1 MELRV
6 GKERGNITS
15 FSAARGNHLKN
26 MQVKSTASTKF
37 IVCELSVLRVM
48 MSLAVVVITKNLPL
62 FTTPGNIGLKF
73 FERVHA
79 IFDFNQSVVNL
90 KGK

>member
-1 MELRV
+1 
-6 GKERGNITS
+6 
-15 FSAARGNHLKN
+15 
-26 MQVKSTASTKF
+26 
-37 IVCELSVLRVM
+37 VLRVM

-79 IFDFNQSVVNL
+79 IVDFNQSVVNL

>member
-1 MELRV
+1 
-6 GKERGNITS
+6 
-15 FSAARGNHLKN
+15 
-26 MQVKSTASTKF
+26 
-37 IVCELSVLRVM
+37 VLRVM
-48 MSLAVVVITKNLPL
+48 MPLAVVVITKNLPL